1 MKEKVL
7 DVLLFIAYAILA
19 SAVNY
24 GIFALAFG
32 TW

>member
-7 DVLLFIAYAILA
+7 DVLLFIAYAILS
-19 SAVNY
+19 SAVSY